1 MRKMSTCI
9 SYFPPRISISRQP
22 FLHVPECSHVTCSL
36 SNFCFLK
43 AYSGPV
49 HPTISQHLSHSLSH
63 SLSLSLSLA
72 LSRSLSLSLCKTL
85 ESTETKKNKENETI
99 LKKNVS
105 SWKSPPNI
113 HKLRLF
119 KRAQSLHV
127 QNFVRRELLQVLQP
141 GVIGSGNLHLGLLSF
156 SYFYRPLCQSLIL
169 KDRCDFLYFFFLLS
183 IMMES

>member
-9 SYFPPRISISRQP
+9 SYFRPQISISRQP

-49 HPTISQHLSHSLSH
+49 HPTISQHLSLSVKP
-63 SLSLSLSLA
+63 S
-72 LSRSLSLSLCKTL
+72 KVPKQ
-85 ESTETKKNKENETI
+85 KKNEENETI
-99 LKKNVS
+99 LKKKCFFLEM
-105 SWKSPPNI
+105 KSNI

-119 KRAQSLHV
+119 KQAQSLHV

-169 KDRCDFLYFFFLLS
+169 KDSCDCLYFFFLLS
-183 IMMES
+183 IMIGIIMIIVVMMMMMVVVY